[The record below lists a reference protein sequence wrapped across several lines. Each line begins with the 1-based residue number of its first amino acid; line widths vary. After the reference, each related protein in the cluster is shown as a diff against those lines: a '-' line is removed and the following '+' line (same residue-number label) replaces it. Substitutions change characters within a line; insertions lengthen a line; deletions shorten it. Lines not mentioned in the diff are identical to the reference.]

1 MTNEEI
7 KAYKEHIRPKK
18 CKMVDGKLQGGFPDH
33 DSDTGKAIDKAIEAL
48 EKCHMQC
55 SLIEQYKWERDIAL
69 EQLKEIG
76 CGFGQNMDDVKKA
89 LEKADKYR
97 WHDLRKNPDD
107 LPEAIC
113 GGDESEYVLAMI
125 GTPEWNSWEQ
135 AYYHHGKKMWSTYEQ
150 NVFAWR
156 YIEPFKEE
164 KEE

>member
-1 MTNEEI
+1 MTN
-7 KAYKEHIRPKK
+7 KE
-18 CKMVDGKLQGGFPDH
+18 
-33 DSDTGKAIDKAIEAL
+33 AIEQFKERLAITDYRKQIPEYYEAIEMAIAAL
-48 EKCHMQC
+48 ERCNVV
-55 SLIEQYKWERDIAL
+55 EQYRWERDIAL

-107 LPEAIC
+107 LPEAD
-113 GGDESEYVLAMI
+113 GNSESDYVLVMI

-135 AYYHHGKKMWSTYEQ
+135 AYYKHDKKLWSTYDQ

-156 YIEPFKEE
+156 YIEPFEEEEE
-164 KEE
+164 K

>member
-1 MTNEEI
+1 MTN
-7 KAYKEHIRPKK
+7 KE
-18 CKMVDGKLQGGFPDH
+18 
-33 DSDTGKAIDKAIEAL
+33 AIEQLKERLAITDYRKQIPEYYEAIEMAIAAL
-48 EKCHMQC
+48 ERCNVV
-55 SLIEQYKWERDIAL
+55 EQYRWERDIAL

-107 LPEAIC
+107 LPEAD
-113 GGDESEYVLAMI
+113 GNSESEYVLAMI

-164 KEE
+164 

>member
-1 MTNEEI
+1 MTN
-7 KAYKEHIRPKK
+7 KE
-18 CKMVDGKLQGGFPDH
+18 
-33 DSDTGKAIDKAIEAL
+33 AIEQFKERLAITDYRKQIPEYYEAIEMAIAAL
-48 EKCHMQC
+48 ERCNVV
-55 SLIEQYKWERDIAL
+55 EQYRWERDIAL

-107 LPEAIC
+107 LPEAD
-113 GGDESEYVLAMI
+113 GNSESDYVLVLI

-135 AYYHHGKKMWSTYEQ
+135 AYYKHDKRLWSTYEQ

-164 KEE
+164 E

>member
-1 MTNEEI
+1 MTN
-7 KAYKEHIRPKK
+7 KE
-18 CKMVDGKLQGGFPDH
+18 
-33 DSDTGKAIDKAIEAL
+33 AIEQFKERLVITDYRQQIPEYYEAIEMAIAAL
-48 EKCHMQC
+48 ERCNVV
-55 SLIEQYKWERDIAL
+55 EQYRWERDIAL

-107 LPEAIC
+107 LPEGFEC
-113 GGDESEYVLAMI
+113 GYESEYVLVMI

-135 AYYHHGKKMWSTYEQ
+135 AYYKHDKRMWSTYDQ

-156 YIEPFKEE
+156 YVEPFKEE
-164 KEE
+164 ADEE

>member
-1 MTNEEI
+1 MTN
-7 KAYKEHIRPKK
+7 KE
-18 CKMVDGKLQGGFPDH
+18 
-33 DSDTGKAIDKAIEAL
+33 AIEQLKERLAITDYRQQIPEYYEAIEMAIAAL
-48 EKCHMQC
+48 ERCNVV
-55 SLIEQYKWERDIAL
+55 EQYRWERDIAL

-107 LPEAIC
+107 LPEAD
-113 GGDESEYVLAMI
+113 GNSESEYVLVMI

-135 AYYHHGKKMWSTYEQ
+135 AYYHHDKKMWSTYDQ

-156 YIEPFKEE
+156 YIEPFEE
-164 KEE
+164 EEECVSD

>member
-1 MTNEEI
+1 MTN
-7 KAYKEHIRPKK
+7 KE
-18 CKMVDGKLQGGFPDH
+18 
-33 DSDTGKAIDKAIEAL
+33 AIEQLKERLTITDYRKQIPEYYEAIEMAVAAL
-48 EKCHMQC
+48 ERCNVV
-55 SLIEQYKWERDIAL
+55 EQYRWERDIAL

-89 LEKADKYR
+89 LKKADKYK

-107 LPEAIC
+107 LPEAD
-113 GGDESEYVLAMI
+113 GNSESDYVLVMI

-135 AYYHHGKKMWSTYEQ
+135 AYYHHGKRLWSTYEQ

-164 KEE
+164 E